1 MARSLAAAARS
12 IPIATPSSAAVGT
25 MVVDLVTVVGV
36 LSVGMTFHGG
46 HPLGTPWR
54 TLGIVVPFLVGWVI
68 GATILGVYRRPL
80 DEEVGPSMARVAGA
94 WFLAAVVGGLL
105 RSTEAF
111 PGDAPPIFVA
121 VTFGSGALG
130 LLGWRLGYRLLR
142 AVLVADAGPT

>member
-1 MARSLAAAARS
+1 MGRSLAAATRS
-12 IPIATPSSAAVGT
+12 ISVGTPLRSAAGT
-25 MVVDLVTVVGV
+25 MVVDVMTVVGV

-54 TLGIVVPFLVGWVI
+54 TLGIVVPFLVGWAI
-68 GATILGVYRRPL
+68 GATALGVYRRPL
-80 DEEVGPSMARVAGA
+80 DEAVGRTMARVAGA

-105 RSTEAF
+105 RSTEMF

-142 AVLVADAGPT
+142 TVLVADA

>member
-1 MARSLAAAARS
+1 MGRSLAAAARS
-12 IPIATPSSAAVGT
+12 IPLATPSATAAGT
-25 MVVDLVTVVGV
+25 LVVDVVTVVGV

-46 HPLGTPWR
+46 QPLETPWR
-54 TLGIVVPFLVGWVI
+54 TLGIVVPFLVGWAI
-68 GATILGVYRRPL
+68 GATALGVYRRPL
-80 DEEVGPSMARVAGA
+80 DEAVGQTMARVAGA

-142 AVLVADAGPT
+142 TVLVADA